1 MSRPY
6 VMAIVEGSTE
16 QTFIKKVLAP
26 YLSQKG
32 IDIVATQIS
41 KPGQKGGDVTFTR
54 VVKDI
59 KQFLRQPQITAI
71 TTMIDLY
78 GLRDWPQKDKIFQQ
92 SDHSNRID
100 KLYNIT
106 QQALVDE
113 FQEKSTKC
121 IPYFSL
127 YEFEALLF
135 SNPAILAQHIGCKV
149 AQVQNILKKYGEPE
163 RINNSPHTAPSKRIE
178 SLSDNSFKKMTTG
191 ITVAKTIGVDTMR
204 AHCPQFHRW
213 LERLENLVS
222 LP

>member
-6 VMAIVEGSTE
+6 VMAIVERSTE

-41 KPGQKGGDVTFTR
+41 KPGEKGGDVTFTR

-135 SNPAILAQHIGCKV
+135 SNPAIRHSIQAAKLHKYKIYLRSMMNQNALTIIHIQLLLNV
-149 AQVQNILKKYGEPE
+149 
-163 RINNSPHTAPSKRIE
+163 
-178 SLSDNSFKKMTTG
+178 
-191 ITVAKTIGVDTMR
+191 
-204 AHCPQFHRW
+204 
-213 LERLENLVS
+213 
-222 LP
+222 